1 MAETAVGLVIDNLI
15 PLLAEEA
22 YLLSGVH
29 NDVEEIKCDLDYIM
43 AFLKDADVKAQTHQS
58 MDNSNGVKVWV
69 GKLRRAA
76 FEVEDVIDEY
86 TQLVAQQQ
94 GRHKHK
100 FIGFL
105 RRNACL
111 VIKLKERHDIASKI
125 QGIKQKIRSINE
137 KSKEFG
143 FMSTVR
149 EESTSVNVW
158 YDPRKHSRFL
168 KETEIVGIKDSRDEL
183 IQKVKAGSS
192 GRIVISVVGMGG
204 LGKTTLANQ
213 VYIRSK
219 DSFDCHAWIEVS
231 QTYKTVELLQ
241 KLMKKFCEA
250 RKETCPDGI
259 DTTDETTMITKLR
272 GYLQGKSYLVIFDD
286 VWHTSFWDDMRSAFS
301 GDNERNGRVVIT
313 TRNVEVAN
321 FCKAS
326 SNVHIHN
333 LKPLPSE
340 KAWELFCNKAFRNE
354 FNGHCPR
361 HLEKLS
367 REIVDR
373 CQGLPLA
380 VVVIAGLLSTKPK
393 VADDWKKLLTSL
405 SSELECNEHLTSITK
420 ILSLSYNDLPYYL
433 KCCFLYVGYFPEDH
447 SIRSGRLIRQ
457 WIAEGFVKSNRDQT
471 LEVTAK
477 EYLVELINR
486 NLLQVSQT
494 TSTGKAKTC
503 RIHDLLRD
511 IIIKKME
518 ELDFCQVF
526 SGNDSNCRI
535 LSRRMSVV
543 NGVCYESIQNSA
555 SELAQVRSL
564 FIFEEKG
571 LPPNVVSAIS
581 INFKLLK
588 VLDFEDAPN
597 LDYLP
602 KNIGSLFH
610 LKYLSIRE
618 TKVAELPKSIG
629 NLEHLET
636 LDLKRSLVVELP
648 TEIKK
653 LKKLR
658 HLFVYKL
665 QYNIAD
671 LLSFDSGTGA
681 KVMEGIGQLKALQKL
696 YYIEVNVV
704 GFNIFEE
711 LKKLTELR
719 ALGITMLRSEDNKEF
734 CDCVQKMSHLESL
747 SVCSITENEIID
759 LESISSPPQYLQR
772 LYLHGPLRK
781 LPNWIAKLNN
791 IVKIQLRWSKLEDD
805 PLNVLQSLYNLLELE
820 LSCDGYC
827 GEKLQ
832 FEQGGFPNL
841 KKLSLGVLSKLSSI
855 VIEEEALCNLE
866 TLEICYCPQLKE
878 VSCGFQQL
886 TNLKN
891 VYLIELPTTFI
902 VFQNFNIF
910 QSAGPHI
917 LVTYIVDGE
926 LQWCRLEWLTP
937 IVDSIRALELDWD
950 SIPFENIL
958 REIIKYDYDVS
969 VVVAEISKWLPP
981 NSAGLTQYEIQKTE
995 KKVQTGGTEN

>member
-29 NDVEEIKCDLDYIM
+29 NDVEEIRCDLDYIM

-143 FMSTVR
+143 FMSTVT

-168 KETEIVGIKDSRDEL
+168 KETEIVGIKDSRDKL

-219 DSFDCHAWIEVS
+219 DNFDCHAWIEVS

-354 FNGHCPR
+354 FDGHCPR

-405 SSELECNEHLTSITK
+405 SSELESNEHLTSIAK

-433 KCCFLYVGYFPEDH
+433 KCCFLYVGYFPEDY
-447 SIRSGRLIRQ
+447 SFRSGRIIRQ
-457 WIAEGFVKSNRDQT
+457 WIAEGFVKSKRDKT
-471 LEVTAK
+471 LEVIAQ
-477 EYLVELINR
+477 EYLIELINR
-486 NLLQVSQT
+486 NLIQVSET
-494 TSTGKAKTC
+494 YITGKAKTC

-511 IIIKKME
+511 IIMKKME
-518 ELDFCQVF
+518 ELDFCQVL

-543 NGVCYESIQNSA
+543 NGRYDSIQNSA

-564 FIFEEKG
+564 FVFGEEG
-571 LPPNVVSAIS
+571 LPHNVVSAIS

-597 LDYLP
+597 LDHLP

-629 NLEHLET
+629 KLEHLET

-648 TEIKK
+648 IEIKK

-658 HLFVYKL
+658 HLFVVQFELNKDGL
-665 QYNIAD
+665 F
-671 LLSFDSGTGA
+671 SFDTIKGA
-681 KVMEGIGQLKALQKL
+681 KVKKGIGQLKALQKL
-696 YYIEVNVV
+696 YYIQVNVV

-719 ALGITMLRSEDNKEF
+719 TLCITMLRSEDNKEF

-747 SVCSITENEIID
+747 SVISITENEIID

-772 LYLHGPLRK
+772 LTLEGRLRK
-781 LPNWIAKLNN
+781 LPKWITKLNN
-791 IVKIQLRWSKLEDD
+791 IVKIQLVWSKLEDD
-805 PLNVLQSLYNLLELE
+805 PLNVLQSLYNLLNLG
-820 LSCDGYC
+820 LSLDGYC

-832 FEQGGFPNL
+832 FEKGGFPNL
-841 KKLSLGVLSKLSSI
+841 KKLELFSLSKLSLI

-866 TLEICYCPQLKE
+866 TLEIGYCPQLKE

-891 VYLIELPTTFI
+891 VNLMELPTTFM
-902 VFQNFNIF
+902 VLQNFNIF
-910 QSAGPHI
+910 QSAGAHI
-917 LVTYIVDGE
+917 EHFSRVDGKW
-926 LQWCRLEWLTP
+926 QWWQCEWLTP
-937 IVDSIRALELDWD
+937 IFESIRGLELDWD
-950 SIPFENIL
+950 SIPFENIM
-958 REIIKYDYDVS
+958 REIIKYKNVS
-969 VVVAEISKWLPP
+969 LVVAEISKWLPRLPP
-981 NSAGLTQYEIQKTE
+981 NSAGREGYSLIS
-995 KKVQTGGTEN
+995 